1 MKEYLDGAISHL
13 QARANHLLGMVPR
26 DRERDLD
33 VLITKCQEELAGLQ
47 AHLEF
52 LVEHPGFAT
61 GETQTL
67 RLRRYRRAVEDLEI
81 QESVVVA
88 ALHRWGAI
96 DTQANRLAGK
106 ICQEIN
112 FPLPVPVV
120 SCTSPRGAYY
130 HTYTPW
136 NLIVIPLA
144 EGRFLLHFPDLY
156 HELAHLLFDAR
167 RDPRVEAWQRAFHIA
182 RTDVLQYVSA
192 ELDKENR
199 GSRPQSYQR
208 YLMAWSG
215 SWESWLT
222 EFFCDVFATC
232 TLGPAFAWS
241 HLHLCAGFTE
251 DPYLVPRYMESTHP
265 ADAARMGVMLRVLEH
280 IGHRS
285 MAATIHDKWATV
297 LHHLGAQVTPEY
309 GRCYPSHVLDAIAK
323 HATQGVTAISCT
335 VFDGS
340 APESSVGGTL
350 NEAWAFF
357 WRRPREYATW
367 EREIGNPR
375 LTG

>member
-13 QARANHLLGMVPR
+13 QARASHLLGMVPR
-26 DRERDLD
+26 DRGRELNA
-33 VLITKCQEELAGLQ
+33 LIMKCQEELTDLQ
-47 AHLEF
+47 SHLEL
-52 LVEHPGFAT
+52 LVNHPVFVRR
-61 GETQTL
+61 ETQAL

-81 QESVVVA
+81 RESVVVA
-88 ALHRWGAI
+88 ALHRWSDI
-96 DTQANRLAGK
+96 DTRANQLAAN

-167 RDPRVEAWQRAFHIA
+167 RDPQVAAWQRSFRAA
-182 RTDVLQYVSA
+182 LSDVLRYVSD
-192 ELDKENR
+192 ELNKENR

-208 YLMAWSG
+208 YLETWSG

-241 HLHLCAGFTE
+241 HLHLCVGFTE
-251 DPYLVPRYMESTHP
+251 APYQVPRYMASTHP
-265 ADAARMGVMLRVLEH
+265 ADAARMGVMLRVLERT
-280 IGHRS
+280 GHGS
-285 MAATIHDKWATV
+285 AAATIRDKWTMV
-297 LHHLGAQVTPEY
+297 IQHLGVRATPEY
-309 GRCYPSHVLDAIAK
+309 DRCYPSHILDEIAG
-323 HATQGVTAISCT
+323 HATQGTIAISCA

-350 NEAWAFF
+350 NEAWRFF
-357 WRRPREYATW
+357 WQQPREYAKW